1 MTNKPDFD
9 LEAAHKHFSVACFN
23 KAWELLDK
31 PDRSAEE
38 DEQMLRLSLTS
49 HWHWTQRIDCAPTNI
64 SVALWQTS
72 RIYAVLGQAKNA
84 KRYAEM
90 CLAVSQGDDIPPF
103 YLGYAYEA
111 MARAELVA
119 SNRKQMQL
127 YLAKAQRAA
136 DKVSDPEEK
145 KWLLEDL
152 ATVK

>member
-1 MTNKPDFD
+1 
-9 LEAAHKHFSVACFN
+9 
-23 KAWELLDK
+23 
-31 PDRSAEE
+31 
-38 DEQMLRLSLTS
+38 
-49 HWHWTQRIDCAPTNI
+49 
-64 SVALWQTS
+64 
-72 RIYAVLGQAKNA
+72 
-84 KRYAEM
+84 M